1 MQTVLEIDSV
11 DVYYGNI
18 HALKG
23 ISLRVNQGEIVT
35 IIGANGA
42 GKTTTLR
49 TISGLLWPRGGKLT
63 FEGTRIDGLAPDQIV
78 RMGLSHSP
86 EGRKIFANL
95 TVKENL
101 DMGAFTRKDRAGI
114 EQDRETVFGL
124 FPRLR
129 ERAKQRGGTLSGG
142 EQQMLAISRALMS
155 RPKLLLLDEPSLGIA
170 PILVEQIFEKVT
182 ELNKSQ
188 GLTILVVEQNAH
200 LALKVAHRAYVMETG
215 HIELEGPAHEL
226 MDDDRVKAH
235 YLGG

>member
-1 MQTVLEIDSV
+1 VLEIDQI

-18 HALKG
+18 RALKG
-23 ISLRVNQGEIVT
+23 VSLRVDRGEIVT

-49 TISGLLWPRGGKLT
+49 TVSGLLRPRSGAIRFLG
-63 FEGTRIDGLAPDQIV
+63 ERIEAMAPDQVV
-78 RMGLSHSP
+78 RLGISHSP

-101 DMGAFTRKDRAGI
+101 DMGAFTRRDRAEI
-114 EQDRETVFGL
+114 ERDREMVFEL

-129 ERAKQRGGTLSGG
+129 ERARQRGGTLSGG

-170 PILVEQIFEKVT
+170 PILVEQIFEKVR
-182 ELNKSQ
+182 ELNRTQ

-200 LALKVAHRAYVMETG
+200 IALGVAHRAYVMETG
-215 HIELEGPAHEL
+215 HIELEGPAAQL
-226 MDDDRVKAH
+226 IDDDRVKAH

>member
-1 MQTVLEIDSV
+1 VLEIDSINV
-11 DVYYGNI
+11 FYGNI
-18 HALKG
+18 HAIKG
-23 ISLRVNQGEIVT
+23 VSLRIEAGEIVT

-49 TISGLLWPRGGKLT
+49 TISGLLRPRSGT
-63 FEGTRIDGLAPDQIV
+63 IRFQNASIEGTAPDLIV
-78 RMGLSHSP
+78 RAGISHSP

-114 EQDRETVFGL
+114 EKDREMVFEL

-129 ERAKQRGGTLSGG
+129 ERARQRGGTLSGG

-170 PILVEQIFEKVT
+170 PILVEQIFEKVA
-182 ELNKSQ
+182 ELNRSQ
-188 GLTILVVEQNAH
+188 GLTILVVEQNANI
-200 LALKVAHRAYVMETG
+200 ALRVAHRAYVMETG
-215 HIELEGPAHEL
+215 HIELEGPAMEL
-226 MDDDRVKAH
+226 RDDERVKAH